1 LTEYEPL
8 KERALK
14 TVSVVVP
21 VYYNAESLALLFAEL
36 TKVEEQLHE
45 RDCAME
51 LVFVDDGS
59 GDDSMIELMKI
70 KQQRPDTRV
79 VKLARNFGE
88 VHSSKV
94 GLNYVTGD
102 CFVWLAADLQDP
114 PEMVVEM
121 TDQWLA
127 GSKFVIAVRKGR
139 ADPPVTKF
147 FAGIYHWLVKMMIS
161 KDYPKGGFDRVLM
174 DAALIPAIRDS
185 SKNINTALLAY
196 WLGHP
201 PATVYYERQ
210 KREHGKSRWTFAKKL
225 TYFIDSILGFSVLPI
240 RIISLIGFIVSAL
253 SFAYGIYIVV
263 YKIFYGDVAGFP
275 TLAALISFLLG
286 LIIVILGVIGEYLW
300 RIFDEVTKRPE
311 VVVDEVY

>member
-1 LTEYEPL
+1 M
-8 KERALK
+8 K

-21 VYYNAESLALLFAEL
+21 VYYNAESLLLLFAEL
-36 TKVEEQLHE
+36 QKVEGQLLE

-51 LVFVDDGS
+51 LIFVDDGS

-70 KQQRPDTRV
+70 KRKRPDTRV
-79 VKLARNFGE
+79 VKLTRNFGA

-102 CFVWLAADLQDP
+102 CAAWLNADLQDP
-114 PEMVVEM
+114 PELVTEM

-127 GSKFVIAVRKGR
+127 GSKFVIALRESRV
-139 ADPPVTKF
+139 DPPLTTL
-147 FAGIYHWLVKMMIS
+147 FAGIYHWLVRKIIN
-161 KDYPKGGFDRVLM
+161 KDYPRGGIDILLM
-174 DAALIPAIRDS
+174 DAALVPYIRDS

-196 WLGHP
+196 WLGYKP
-201 PATVYYERQ
+201 GTVNYVRQ

-240 RIISLIGFIVSAL
+240 RIISLIGFVVSLL
-253 SFAYGIYIVV
+253 SFAYGAYIV
-263 YKIFYGDVAGFP
+263 ITTIMGEREVAGFA
-275 TLAALISFLLG
+275 TLVALLTFLLG
-286 LIIVILGVIGEYLW
+286 VVMITLGIIGEYVW
-300 RIFDEVTKRPE
+300 RIFDEVSTRPE